1 MAATCHGAPIKLNIG
16 KGEKKLVL
24 AGNPNVGKSVF
35 FNHLTGM
42 YVDVSNY
49 PGTTLDISHG
59 RYKDWVVM
67 DTPGIYGL
75 SSFNDEERIARDV
88 ILQADLVLNIVNAL
102 HLERDLFLSLQI
114 IDTGV
119 PVVIA
124 VNMVD
129 EAKRRGI
136 HIDFDGLSREL
147 GVPVVPSVA
156 VKGQGLKE
164 VEKALADARP
174 GRTSA
179 ALAREIDAVA
189 AVTANRGEALL
200 ALEGDEGIRQA
211 YRITAPSRREEIYL
225 ERRQRVNEICQAVVT
240 ETTQGANLSVKLGYW
255 MVRPITGI
263 PILAAVLYFMY
274 QLIGVWV
281 AGDIVGLTEEGIFLT
296 YYEPF
301 VRNLLTPV
309 IDPESAIGTI
319 LFGEFGLLTM
329 TITYVFGLLLPLVV
343 AFYLSLSTLEDSGY
357 LPRVAALTDRV
368 LNYLGLNGRA
378 VIPLILG
385 FGCVTLA
392 TITTRLLAS
401 EREKRIAIFLL
412 GLAIPCSAQLGV
424 ITGILAAIEPAFVFM
439 YVLIILSILIG
450 VGMIMDRVIPGR
462 SSDLLIELPPIR
474 LPRLVNVLKKTG
486 IKSFAFVKEALP
498 LFALGSLIISVL
510 SVTGALESLQDALAP
525 LTVGWLGLPKETAT
539 VFIMGL
545 VRRDFGAAGLADMT
559 LEPHQAVVAL
569 AVITLFVP
577 CIATVLILFKERSK
591 KEALIMWLSTWIIA
605 FLVGGIVAQLYAWLE
620 EVYLTVAVFAGL
632 MGMIVGAVL
641 LLAPKKR
648 GGCVG
653 DETCCQAEQA

>member
-1 MAATCHGAPIKLNIG
+1 MTTCHGAPIKLDIG

-88 ILQADLVLNIVNAL
+88 ILQADKVLNIVNAL
-102 HLERDLFLSLQI
+102 HLERDLFLTRQI

-119 PVVIA
+119 PVVVA

-136 HIDFDGLSREL
+136 QINFDRLQEEL
-147 GVPVVPSVA
+147 GVPVIPSVA
-156 VKGQGLKE
+156 VKGKGLKE
-164 VEKALADARP
+164 VE
-174 GRTSA
+174 A
-179 ALAREIDAVA
+179 ALPQACIGRVNTELAAEIDKLSQAI
-189 AVTANRGEALL
+189 ANRGEALL
-200 ALEGDEGIRQA
+200 ALEGDEGIRAA
-211 YRITAPSRREEIYL
+211 YGISQKDKREEIYL
-225 ERRQRVNEICQAVVT
+225 NRRECVNEIFQAVVT
-240 ETTQGANLSVKLGYW
+240 ETTQGANFSTKLGYW

-281 AGDIVGLTEEGIFLT
+281 AGDVVGFTEETIFQG

-301 VRNLLTPV
+301 VRGILTGFIAPDSIV
-309 IDPESAIGTI
+309 GQI
-319 LFGEFGLLTM
+319 LYGEFGLVTM
-329 TITYVFGLLLPLVV
+329 TVTYVLGLLLPLVV
-343 AFYLSLSTLEDSGY
+343 AFYFFLSTLEDSGY

-368 LNYLGLNGRA
+368 LNYVGLNGRA
-378 VIPLILG
+378 IIPLILG

-412 GLAIPCSAQLGV
+412 GLTIPCSAQLGV
-424 ITGILAAIEPAFVFM
+424 ITGILASIEPGFVLM
-439 YVLIILSILIG
+439 YVLIILSILIA

-474 LPRLVNVLKKTG
+474 LPRLTNVLKKTG
-486 IKSFAFVKEALP
+486 IKSFAFVKEAFP
-498 LFALGSLIISVL
+498 LFALGSLLISVL
-510 SVTGALESLQDALAP
+510 QVSGALDVLQEALAP
-525 LTVGWLGLPKETAT
+525 LTVGWLGLPKESAN

-559 LEPHQAVVAL
+559 LAPYQAVVAL
-569 AVITLFVP
+569 ATITLFVP
-577 CIATVLILFKERSK
+577 CVASVLVIFKERSK
-591 KEALIMWLSTWIIA
+591 KEALVMWFSTWVIA
-605 FLVGGIVAQLYAWLE
+605 FLVGGVVAQLYARLE
-620 EVYLTVAVFAGL
+620 QVYLTVAAFTGL
-632 MGMIVGAVL
+632 MALLVGASMLFSRRKADVTAQS
-641 LLAPKKR
+641 AP
-648 GGCVG
+648 
-653 DETCCQAEQA
+653 CCHSEQ

>member
-1 MAATCHGAPIKLNIG
+1 MATCHGAPIKLDIG

-88 ILQADLVLNIVNAL
+88 ILQADMVLNIVNAL

-164 VEKALADARP
+164 VEATLAKARP
-174 GRTSA
+174 GRAGVS
-179 ALAREIDAVA
+179 LAQDMDIVA

-200 ALEGDEGIRQA
+200 ALEGDEGIRQT

-225 ERRQRVNEICQAVVT
+225 ERRRRVNEICQAVVT
-240 ETTQGANLSVKLGYW
+240 ETTQGANFSVKLGYW

-263 PILAAVLYFMY
+263 PILAVVLYFMY

-281 AGDIVGLTEEGIFLT
+281 AGDVVGLTEEGIFQA

-301 VRNLLTPV
+301 VRDLLSPL
-309 IDPESAIGTI
+309 IASESPIGMI

-329 TITYVFGLLLPLVV
+329 TVTYVFGLLLPLVI

-357 LPRVAALTDRV
+357 LPRVAALSDRV

-378 VIPLILG
+378 IIPLILG

-424 ITGILAAIEPAFVFM
+424 ITGILAAIDPAFVFM

-474 LPRLVNVLKKTG
+474 LPRMINVLKKTG
-486 IKSFAFVKEALP
+486 IKSYAFVKEAFP

-510 SVTGALESLQDALAP
+510 QVTGALVVLQDALAP
-525 LTVGWLGLPKETAT
+525 LTVGWLGLPKETAN

-545 VRRDFGAAGLADMT
+545 VRRDFGAAGLADMV
-559 LEPHQAVVAL
+559 LEPHQSVVAL
-569 AVITLFVP
+569 VVITLFVP

-591 KEALIMWLSTWIIA
+591 KEALVMWLSTWVIA
-605 FLVGGIVAQLYAWLE
+605 FLVGGIVAQLYAQLE
-620 EVYLTVAVFAGL
+620 QVYMTVAAFAGIMAL
-632 MGMIVGAVL
+632 LVGGVL
-641 LLAPKKR
+641 LFAPKKQSVDPE
-648 GGCVG
+648 GNA
-653 DETCCQAEQA
+653 CCQAE

>member
-1 MAATCHGAPIKLNIG
+1 MAATCHGAPIKLDIG

-88 ILQADLVLNIVNAL
+88 ILQADMVLNIVNAL

-136 HIDFDGLSREL
+136 HIDFEGLSREL

-164 VEKALADARP
+164 VEKTLADARP
-174 GRTSA
+174 GRTGA
-179 ALAREIDAVA
+179 TLAREMDAVA

-200 ALEGDEGIRQA
+200 ALEGDEGIRQT
-211 YRITAPSRREEIYL
+211 YRIAAPSRREEIYL
-225 ERRQRVNEICQAVVT
+225 ERRQRVNEVCQAVVT
-240 ETTQGANLSVKLGYW
+240 ETTQGANFSVKLGYW
-255 MVRPITGI
+255 MVRPVTGI

-281 AGDIVGLTEEGIFLT
+281 AGDIVGLTEEGIFLA

-474 LPRLVNVLKKTG
+474 LPRMVNVLKKTG
-486 IKSFAFVKEALP
+486 IKSYAFVKEALP

-510 SVTGALESLQDALAP
+510 SVTGALEALQDALAP

-559 LEPHQAVVAL
+559 LAPHQAVIAL

-591 KEALIMWLSTWIIA
+591 KEALVMWLSTWVIA
-605 FLVGGIVAQLYAWLE
+605 FLVGGIVAQLYARLE
-620 EVYLTVAVFAGL
+620 EVYLTVAAFAGL

-648 GGCVG
+648 GDCAG